1 MAKDRLKETFK
12 IKVKPNSR
20 QGSSIEKD
28 NDGILTVHTTQSAVE
43 GKANSAAISLLAKYL
58 NVPKSQFNII
68 RGHTSRIK
76 IVEMTRQ

>member
-20 QGSSIEKD
+20 QGSSIEKN
-28 NDGILTVHTTQSAVE
+28 NDGILTVHTTQSAVG
-43 GKANSAAISLLAKYL
+43 GKANSAAISLLAKHF
-58 NVPKSQFNII
+58 NVPKSQLNII